1 MKIALP
7 MNWKEIA
14 GIKEI
19 TYQRP
24 PLTDSKL
31 APGLKPI
38 PTKPVNSGVQ
48 KL

>member
-1 MKIALP
+1 MKIELP
-7 MNWKEIA
+7 KNWKEIA
-14 GIKEI
+14 GIKDI
-19 TYQRP
+19 TYQRS

-38 PTKPVNSGVQ
+38 PAEPVKPK